1 MNFLISNFSEN
12 RIDTFVKN
20 TIMSGYIILGFIA
33 LLIFSGLKTVQQGNV
48 AVVTVFGKYRRVI
61 RPGLNLLIPFVETI
75 FKRISTQNR
84 SVELEFQAVTIDQAN
99 VYFKSM
105 LLFSVQNDAEES
117 IKKVAFKFIDEKSL
131 MQALIRTIEG
141 NIRAFVATKKQAEVL
156 SLRNEIID
164 HVKEQIDNVI
174 EEWGYH
180 LHDLQINDITFD
192 EAVMRSMSQ
201 VVASSNLK
209 AAAENEGQALL
220 ITKTKAAEADGNA
233 IKIAA
238 QAEREAAQLRGQGVA
253 LFREEVAKGMQN
265 AAREM
270 QQANLDTSM
279 IMFSM
284 WTEAIKNFA
293 EYGKGNV
300 IFLDGSPDGMQKV
313 MKQMMGMDTLLDNSK
328 KSSAE

>member
-1 MNFLISNFSEN
+1 MPL
-12 RIDTFVKN
+12 
-20 TIMSGYIILGFIA
+20 YILLAIIA

-61 RPGLNLLIPFVETI
+61 RPGLNLLIPFIETV

-105 LLFSVQNDAEES
+105 LLFSVQDDAEDS

-313 MKQMMGMDTLLDNSK
+313 MKQMMGMDTLLDTSK
-328 KSSAE
+328 KMD

>member
-1 MNFLISNFSEN
+1 MNMIDQFLSPNLIVV
-12 RIDTFVKN
+12 IFVV
-20 TIMSGYIILGFIA
+20 A
-33 LLIFSGLKTVQQGNV
+33 LLFKSFRTVQQGTIG
-48 AVVTVFGKYRRVI
+48 VVTIFGKYRRVLP
-61 RPGLNLLIPFVETI
+61 PGLNLTIPFIEVV

-84 SVELEFQAVTIDQAN
+84 SVELEFQAVTSDQAN

-105 LLFSVQNDAEES
+105 LLFSVIDAEEET
-117 IKKVAFKFIDEKSL
+117 IKKVAFKFIDEKNL

-141 NIRAFVATKKQAEVL
+141 SIRSYVATKKQAEVL
-156 SLRNEIID
+156 SLRSEIVE
-164 HVKEQIDNVI
+164 HVKDQIDAHL

-192 EAVMRSMSQ
+192 EAIMRSMSQ
-201 VVASSNLK
+201 VVASHNLK

-253 LFREEVAKGMQN
+253 LFREEVARGMNN

-270 QQANLDTSM
+270 QQANLDTSV

-293 EYGKGNV
+293 EYGEGNV
-300 IFLDGSPDGMQKV
+300 IFLDGSPDGMQKTIH
-313 MKQMMGMDTLLDNSK
+313 QMMGMNTLMDPERK
-328 KSSAE
+328 K